1 MRWALRRGGWILAT
15 AWVGAISACDDAN
28 VSVDP
33 PPFPTTGGTFVGSGG
48 TSFAGTIGIP
58 LPVPGESPT
67 AACRGSLPA
76 MPLVRLSAAD
86 IDGALDA
93 FFPPGPR
100 LVDAMTVPD
109 DGYERDLSLSFVRAL
124 RDVARERVKPVAAD
138 AASLAPCPEGDDDG
152 DDCLQRWLREWG
164 GKLYRRPLEG
174 AQLAAYVTQF
184 EAVRERESAEQAAIV
199 TLSSMLVSPYF
210 SLRIELSE
218 QGGPGRISP
227 YDVAARL
234 SHFAMRRPPDAELVA
249 RAAAGQLSTPGEL
262 LQQLYRLWSL
272 PEGRAAR
279 ERQVMEWLGVSEPSA
294 RPELDAEL
302 SADMDRQLRSLISD
316 VLDHQNGTLLALLTS
331 SKQIVTQ
338 RLAVHYGLS
347 PERTR
352 ADELVDW
359 ADSPYAG
366 VLSTGSFLTR
376 YPRPTP
382 RGKQIL
388 DRFFCEELQHPFGA
402 DSTLADGATP
412 RERITRSVAADRSCS
427 GCHQIV
433 DGLGLALDAFDDLG
447 RLTGFA
453 TYGTVAPQLGAAG
466 TPVDGPRSLGEAI
479 ANSWGTSS
487 CVTKR
492 YLEYALD
499 TALAST
505 SQIRIVAPQPE
516 PVQDWT
522 SCLATAL
529 ATRGGSLTQLSEVIV
544 TSSLM
549 LETSNGARFAV
560 AASTNLDPLS
570 HAYDEGQRLYEGL
583 VGSSDQGTMSRYLFA
598 LQDLL
603 RTEQMP
609 PDPNA
614 GGAGG
619 EATGGGG
626 ETGGASGETTAGG
639 TGAGD
644 GGGTP

>member
-15 AWVGAISACDDAN
+15 AWVGAISACDEAN
-28 VSVDP
+28 VVVDP
-33 PPFPTTGGTFVGSGG
+33 PLLPPTTGGSSVGSGG
-48 TSFAGTIGIP
+48 TGFAGTIGIP
-58 LPVPGESPT
+58 LPVAGESPT
-67 AACRGSLPA
+67 VACQGPLPA

-100 LVDAMTVPD
+100 LVDTMTVPD
-109 DGYERDLSLSFVRAL
+109 AGYERDLSLSFVRAL
-124 RDVARERVKPVAAD
+124 RDVARERAKAVAAD
-138 AASLAPCPEGDDDG
+138 ATSLAPCPEGDDDG

-164 GKLYRRPLEG
+164 GKLYRRPLDG

-184 EAVRERESAEQAAIV
+184 EAVREREGAEQAAIIA
-199 TLSSMLVSPYF
+199 LSSMLLSPYF

-218 QGGPGRISP
+218 QRGPGRISP

-302 SADMDRQLRSLISD
+302 RADMDRQLRSLISD
-316 VLDHQNGTLLALLTS
+316 VLDHQNGTLLGLLTS
-331 SKQIVTQ
+331 SKQLVTE

-347 PERTR
+347 PERAR
-352 ADELVDW
+352 EGELVDW

-366 VLSTGSFLTR
+366 VLATGSFLTR

-388 DRFFCEELQHPFGA
+388 ERFLCEELQHPFGL

-412 RERITRSVAADRSCS
+412 RERITRSVAADGSCS
-427 GCHQIV
+427 SCHQIV
-433 DGLGLALDAFDDLG
+433 DGPGLALDAFDELG

-453 TYGTVAPQLGAAG
+453 TYGTVVPQLGAAG
-466 TPVDGPRSLGEAI
+466 TPVDGPRSLGDAI
-479 ANSWGTSS
+479 ARSSGASS
-487 CVTKR
+487 CVAKR

-499 TALAST
+499 TELAST
-505 SQIRIVAPQPE
+505 SQIRIVAPQPD
-516 PVQDWT
+516 PIQDWT
-522 SCLATAL
+522 SCLATTF

-560 AASTNLDPLS
+560 AASTNIEPLA
-570 HAYDEGQRLYEGL
+570 HAYEEGQRLYEEGL
-583 VGSSDQGTMSRYLFA
+583 VGSSDQVTMSRYLAA

-609 PDPNA
+609 PEPNA

-619 EATGGGG
+619 EAATA
-626 ETGGASGETTAGG
+626 GASGETTAGG
-639 TGAGD
+639 TGAG
-644 GGGTP
+644 GAP